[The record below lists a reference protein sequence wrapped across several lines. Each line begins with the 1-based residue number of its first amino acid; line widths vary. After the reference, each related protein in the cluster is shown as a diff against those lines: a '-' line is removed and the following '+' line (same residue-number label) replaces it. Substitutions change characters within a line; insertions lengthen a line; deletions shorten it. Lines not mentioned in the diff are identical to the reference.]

1 MLLLMTH
8 HLSLA
13 EEEELFRA
21 TLDTVHVV
29 VHVKETDG
37 ERKAGNDDTVH
48 LTRGERIGRDETDQH
63 HLDNGEL
70 GHHGHGE
77 AGLGGRDLLGGFGF
91 SIHRLGVT
99 RHFYYLLRK

>member
-1 MLLLMTH
+1 M
-8 HLSLA
+8 
-13 EEEELFRA
+13 
-21 TLDTVHVV
+21 V

-48 LTRGERIGRDETDQH
+48 LTCGERIGRNETDEH

-77 AGLGGRDLLGGFGF
+77 AGLDGRDLLGGGGF
-91 SIHRLGVT
+91 SILGDGVS

>member
-1 MLLLMTH
+1 
-8 HLSLA
+8 
-13 EEEELFRA
+13 
-21 TLDTVHVV
+21 
-29 VHVKETDG
+29 
-37 ERKAGNDDTVH
+37 
-48 LTRGERIGRDETDQH
+48 
-63 HLDNGEL
+63 LDNGEL